1 MHLSPNIGEVAA
13 AVSVLDTAVKLSQ
26 HTLLCDV
33 ERTRKRER
41 EDGNKK
47 YVL

>member
-1 MHLSPNIGEVAA
+1 MHLSPNIGEVAAAA

-41 EDGNKK
+41 GWK
-47 YVL
+47 